1 MRSALRLS
9 LVALLAAAIA
19 VPAAAAPIGT
29 AFTYQGYLVDNGT
42 AATGLYDLRFSLWD
56 DPSAGSQVGGTLTL
70 EDQPVVD
77 GVFNVE
83 LDFGVLAL
91 YYAQARWLLV
101 EVRPGASTGSFSA
114 LPRQHLTPSLSALG
128 LALPV
133 SQETSANGS
142 LLQFRNSST
151 QAGSA
156 AGEFNAAGSYGVIG
170 RTSSTGSQSAGVHGE
185 ATATS
190 GTTIGVEGI
199 GTASPSG
206 TGIVGKGTATGG
218 FFQANGL
225 AGTGVYA
232 YGTYEALYAENTAI
246 GPAIYAKGKG
256 KSRADAVLRVE
267 NTETDQGMCAYFVNS
282 SNFATAHLLNNGT
295 GQLLWLDS
303 EGGGDYIVA
312 TGPQG
317 NKFWVDN
324 AGVTHTKVL
333 EILGGADL
341 SERFDTGGG
350 ADAALEPGTVV
361 CIDPDHEGRLEAS
374 ATAYDRRVA
383 GIVSGA
389 GGVKPGMLMGQHGS
403 AADGAQPV
411 ALSGRVYCRVTAAN
425 GPVRPGDLLTTS
437 DVPGLAMRV
446 TDFDRAHGATLGK
459 AMGTLERGEGLVL
472 VLVGLQ

>member
-1 MRSALRLS
+1 MRTALRLS
-9 LVALLAAAIA
+9 LAVLLAAAIA
-19 VPAAAAPIGT
+19 VPAAAAPIGS
-29 AFTYQGYLVDNGT
+29 AFTYQGYLLDNGV
-42 AATGLYDLRFSLWD
+42 APTGAYDLRFSLWD
-56 DPSAGSQVGGTLTL
+56 DPSAGSQWGGTLTL
-70 EDQPVVD
+70 EDQSVVA

-91 YYAQARWLLV
+91 YFAETRWLQV
-101 EVRPGASTGSFSA
+101 EVRPGASTGSFTA
-114 LPRQHLTPSLSALG
+114 LPRQHLTPAPWALG
-128 LALPV
+128 LSLPV
-133 SQETSANGS
+133 SQETAVNGS

-151 QAGSA
+151 QAGSV
-156 AGEFNAAGSYGVIG
+156 AGEFNAAGTYGIVG
-170 RTSSTGSQSAGVHGE
+170 RTSSTGFQSAGVHGE
-185 ATATS
+185 ATAAS

-199 GTASPSG
+199 GTASPTG
-206 TGIVGKGTATGG
+206 TGMVGKGSATGG
-218 FFQANGL
+218 FFQASGL

-232 YGTYEALYAENTAI
+232 YGTYQGLYAENTAI

-256 KSRADAVLRVE
+256 KTVSDAVLRVE
-267 NTETDQGMCAYFVNS
+267 NTEVDQGMCAYFVNS
-282 SNFATAHLLNNGT
+282 SNFATAHLRNNGS
-295 GQLLWLDS
+295 GQLLWLES
-303 EGGGDYIVA
+303 QGTGDYIVA

-350 ADAALEPGTVV
+350 GDAALEPGTVV
-361 CIDPDHEGRLEAS
+361 SIDPDHEGRLAAS
-374 ATAYDRRVA
+374 AAAYDRRVA

-389 GGVKPGMLMGQHGS
+389 GGVNPGMLMGQHGS

-411 ALSGRVYCRVTAAN
+411 ALSGRVYCRVSAAN

-437 DVPGLAMRV
+437 DVPGVAMRV